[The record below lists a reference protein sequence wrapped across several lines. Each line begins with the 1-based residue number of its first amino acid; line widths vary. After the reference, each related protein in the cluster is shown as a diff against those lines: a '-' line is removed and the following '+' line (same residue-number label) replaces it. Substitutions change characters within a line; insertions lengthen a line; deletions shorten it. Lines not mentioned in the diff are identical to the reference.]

1 MPEILFKWIGLDKV
15 WWGGFYDLVLFLPL
29 KLSDNLSTKT
39 RVQFEVFDQRKNKKT
54 DSFTIKLWNNL
65 ELTQIWTA
73 GSLWLDEVS
82 FDCSALKA
90 IK

>member
-29 KLSDNLSTKT
+29 KLSDKLVHKNSSPIWG
-39 RVQFEVFDQRKNKKT
+39 VWPEENKKT